1 MNKFFGFHVAA
12 AAALCVLGSACTK
25 KPTAVNTPPAPTP
38 AVSTPAPAPAR
49 AAATPAPARTQPVA
63 QATPQSRYPDAKTR
77 ARIDELLGHIQD
89 AYFDY
94 DRHTLNDSAVKTLN
108 GDATE
113 LAQILNQ
120 FPDYKLRVEGYC
132 DERGSAEYNI
142 ALGEA
147 RAAAAKSYLVTMGVS
162 GNQLS
167 TVSYGKEK
175 QICDEHDEACWQKNR
190 RIHITA
196 LATN

>member
-1 MNKFFGFHVAA
+1 MNRIFTMNVAA
-12 AAALCVLGSACTK
+12 VAALCVFGSGCAK
-25 KPTAVNTPPAPTP
+25 KQTAVTTP
-38 AVSTPAPAPAR
+38 PAPAPAVSAPAPAPVR
-49 AAATPAPARTQPVA
+49 AAATPAPAASQPVA
-63 QATPQSRYPDAKTR
+63 QAAPPSRYPDAKTR

-94 DRHTLNDSAVKTLN
+94 DRHTLNDNAVKTLN

-132 DERGSAEYNI
+132 DERGSSEYNI

-147 RAAAAKSYLVTMGVS
+147 RAKAAKDYLVTMGVS

-175 QICDEHDEACWQKNR
+175 QICDEHDESCWSKNR
-190 RIHITA
+190 RIHIIA
-196 LATN
+196 LASN

>member
-1 MNKFFGFHVAA
+1 MNRLLAVGA
-12 AAALCVLGSACTK
+12 AAALCIFSSACAK
-25 KPTAVNTPPAPTP
+25 KAVAVATPPAPTP
-38 AVSTPAPAPAR
+38 AVAAPAPAPTRAATTPAPAQP
-49 AAATPAPARTQPVA
+49 QPVA
-63 QATPQSRYPDAKTR
+63 QAAPSRFPDAKTR

-94 DRHTLNDSAVKTLN
+94 DRHTLNDTAVKTLN

-113 LAQILNQ
+113 LAQILSQ

-132 DERGSAEYNI
+132 DERGSAEYNL

-147 RAAAAKSYLVTMGVS
+147 RAKSAKDYLVSMGVS
-162 GNQLS
+162 GGQLS

-175 QICDEHDEACWQKNR
+175 QICDEHDEACWSKNR
-190 RIHITA
+190 RIHIIA
-196 LATN
+196 MNTN